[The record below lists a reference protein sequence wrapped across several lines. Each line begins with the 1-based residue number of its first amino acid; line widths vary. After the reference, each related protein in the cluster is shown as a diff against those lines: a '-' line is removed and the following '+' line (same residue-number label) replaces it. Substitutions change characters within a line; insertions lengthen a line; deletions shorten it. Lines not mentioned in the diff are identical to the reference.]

1 VTKGNGAG
9 CRAYRDKVGTVL
21 LCGRVLLHE
30 LLQDSDTPPRA
41 RMLMLDE
48 TLADDVLIDMQA
60 DRVVRARVRMRA
72 AGAGQ

>member
-1 VTKGNGAG
+1 M
-9 CRAYRDKVGTVL
+9 L
-21 LCGRVLLHE
+21 LCGRVLLQE